1 MNYSA
6 LHGIQPAILNQFI
19 MVPFALKFEII

>member
-6 LHGIQPAILNQFI
+6 LYGIQPAILNQLI
-19 MVPFALKFEII
+19 MVPFALMFEII